1 MKRKRR
7 PAADKPGMRYARIL
21 TAIDKAEK
29 EIRRANARLTAL
41 RVRQTECERR
51 LGVDRVDEIKARRL
65 TQTLS
70 KTQTKTTKAEARKA
84 LMAAQE
90 LAYHLAKPEQRV
102 GILLGSVHSHEF
114 RRSADTTYH
123 GWVARM
129 PCYSWWLWH
138 PVKGYGSV
146 TRDQGLGNTVWYGKH
161 LPE

>member
-21 TAIDKAEK
+21 AAIDRAEK
-29 EIRRANARLTAL
+29 EIKRANARLTTL
-41 RVRQTECERR
+41 RARQTRYERR
-51 LGVDRVDEIKARRL
+51 LGAERIDEIKARRL

-102 GILLGSVHSHEF
+102 
-114 RRSADTTYH
+114 
-123 GWVARM
+123 VARM
-129 PCYSWWLWH
+129 PCYSWGLWH
-138 PVKGYGSV
+138 PVLWDSALRAV
-146 TRDQGLGNTVWYGKH
+146 SA
-161 LPE
+161 PEPKRESNR